1 MYLADYHTHTQFSPD
16 AHDPMTVMAQ
26 AALDAGMDEIC
37 FTDHVEPLTWGSNEL
52 RPPYDWS
59 GLTADFANVQAALGD
74 RIHLRLGME
83 MGDAQKAP
91 AHMKKLLEDAPQF
104 DFIIGSV
111 HLLSERF
118 GSEDLYL
125 YTPKDQAEAQ
135 TALGDYLEE
144 VLALAK
150 LGGFTV
156 LGHLT
161 LPLRY
166 FNEMRGLHTS
176 FDPYEAEIREILK
189 TLIEN
194 GRGIELNVN
203 RGNTPLPD
211 AKWLRI
217 YRELGGELIT
227 LGTDAHSPEH
237 VGRFIRERQTL
248 LKECGFTRF
257 CTFEKQMPVFYRRA
271 VYTDPASSEKNDYLE
286 EMTMKIALGCDHGGY
301 ELKQFIMK
309 TLEKLG
315 YEYEDFGCY
324 SLESCDYPDFGA
336 AAARAVAEGKCDRG
350 IVICTT
356 GIGISI
362 AANKIK
368 GIRCA
373 HCADCLE
380 AEMTRRHNDAN
391 MMAIGAGFTGKNMAE
406 RMVEVFLTTEFEG
419 GRHERRVNKMM
430 ALEQE

>member
-1 MYLADYHTHTQFSPD
+1 MLQIQMRILRVFGLSKAEMNSIIENAQAEGSPSLRLQERDGEYLVCVQASAPTQAMADEYCEKWVQKLRTRFGD
-16 AHDPMTVMAQ
+16 ACYGFEDTTLAQ

-59 GLTADFANVQAALGD
+59 ALTADFANVQAALGD

-237 VGRFIRERQTL
+237 VGRFIRERQAL

-257 CTFEKQMPVFYRRA
+257 CTFEKQMPVWY
-271 VYTDPASSEKNDYLE
+271 
-286 EMTMKIALGCDHGGY
+286 AL
-301 ELKQFIMK
+301 
-309 TLEKLG
+309 
-315 YEYEDFGCY
+315 
-324 SLESCDYPDFGA
+324 
-336 AAARAVAEGKCDRG
+336 
-350 IVICTT
+350 
-356 GIGISI
+356 
-362 AANKIK
+362 
-368 GIRCA
+368 
-373 HCADCLE
+373 
-380 AEMTRRHNDAN
+380 
-391 MMAIGAGFTGKNMAE
+391 
-406 RMVEVFLTTEFEG
+406 
-419 GRHERRVNKMM
+419 
-430 ALEQE
+430 

>member
-1 MYLADYHTHTQFSPD
+1 MLQIQMRILRVFGLSKAEMNSIIENAQAEGSPSLRLQERDGEYLVCVQASAPTQAMADEYCEKWVQKLRTRFGD
-16 AHDPMTVMAQ
+16 ACYGFEDTTLAQ

-59 GLTADFANVQAALGD
+59 ALTADFANVQAALGD

-111 HLLSERF
+111 HLLSRKY
-118 GSEDLYL
+118 GGADLYD
-125 YTPKDQAEAQ
+125 YMTATAAEAQ
-135 TALGDYLEE
+135 EALGDYLEE
-144 VLALAK
+144 ALALAK

-211 AKWLRI
+211 AKWLRL

-237 VGRFIRERQTL
+237 VGRFIRERQAL

-257 CTFEKQMPVFYRRA
+257 CTFEKQMPVWY
-271 VYTDPASSEKNDYLE
+271 
-286 EMTMKIALGCDHGGY
+286 AL
-301 ELKQFIMK
+301 
-309 TLEKLG
+309 
-315 YEYEDFGCY
+315 
-324 SLESCDYPDFGA
+324 
-336 AAARAVAEGKCDRG
+336 
-350 IVICTT
+350 
-356 GIGISI
+356 
-362 AANKIK
+362 
-368 GIRCA
+368 
-373 HCADCLE
+373 
-380 AEMTRRHNDAN
+380 
-391 MMAIGAGFTGKNMAE
+391 
-406 RMVEVFLTTEFEG
+406 
-419 GRHERRVNKMM
+419 
-430 ALEQE
+430 

>member
-59 GLTADFANVQAALGD
+59 ALTEDFANVQAALGD

-166 FNEMRGLHTS
+166 FNEMRG
-176 FDPYEAEIREILK
+176 FIPA
-189 TLIEN
+189 LIPM
-194 GRGIELNVN
+194 R
-203 RGNTPLPD
+203 
-211 AKWLRI
+211 LR
-217 YRELGGELIT
+217 
-227 LGTDAHSPEH
+227 S
-237 VGRFIRERQTL
+237 
-248 LKECGFTRF
+248 
-257 CTFEKQMPVFYRRA
+257 
-271 VYTDPASSEKNDYLE
+271 
-286 EMTMKIALGCDHGGY
+286 
-301 ELKQFIMK
+301 
-309 TLEKLG
+309 
-315 YEYEDFGCY
+315 
-324 SLESCDYPDFGA
+324 
-336 AAARAVAEGKCDRG
+336 GK
-350 IVICTT
+350 
-356 GIGISI
+356 
-362 AANKIK
+362 
-368 GIRCA
+368 
-373 HCADCLE
+373 
-380 AEMTRRHNDAN
+380 
-391 MMAIGAGFTGKNMAE
+391 F
-406 RMVEVFLTTEFEG
+406 
-419 GRHERRVNKMM
+419 
-430 ALEQE
+430 

>member
-1 MYLADYHTHTQFSPD
+1 MRILRVFGLSKAEMNSIIENAQAEGSPSLRLQERDGEYLVCVQASAPTQAMADEYCEKWVQKLRTRFGD
-16 AHDPMTVMAQ
+16 ACYGFEDTTLAQ

-237 VGRFIRERQTL
+237 VGRFIRERQAL

-257 CTFEKQMPVFYRRA
+257 CTFEKQMPVWTKYM
-271 VYTDPASSEKNDYLE
+271 VKV
-286 EMTMKIALGCDHGGY
+286 LGD
-301 ELKQFIMK
+301 KS
-309 TLEKLG
+309 LG
-315 YEYEDFGCY
+315 YDENETFQLPEGYDPCKDDIN
-324 SLESCDYPDFGA
+324 LEGDTHIEEPI
-336 AAARAVAEGKCDRG
+336 EGLDELF
-350 IVICTT
+350 
-356 GIGISI
+356 
-362 AANKIK
+362 N
-368 GIRCA
+368 
-373 HCADCLE
+373 
-380 AEMTRRHNDAN
+380 
-391 MMAIGAGFTGKNMAE
+391 
-406 RMVEVFLTTEFEG
+406 
-419 GRHERRVNKMM
+419 
-430 ALEQE
+430 

>member
-111 HLLSERF
+111 HLLSRKY
-118 GSEDLYL
+118 GGADLYD
-125 YTPKDQAEAQ
+125 YMPATAAEAQ
-135 TALGDYLEE
+135 EALGDYLEE
-144 VLALAK
+144 ALALAK

-156 LGHLT
+156 MGHLT

-166 FNEMRGLHTS
+166 LNGMRGLSVT
-176 FDPYEAEIREILK
+176 FDPYEDQIRAVLK

-194 GRGIELNVN
+194 GRGIELNCN
-203 RGNTPLPD
+203 RGDMPLPD
-211 AKWLRI
+211 EKWLKI

-227 LGTDAHSPEH
+227 LGTDAHSTQH
-237 VGRFIRERQTL
+237 VGCSIRERQEL
-248 LKECGFTRF
+248 LRACGFTRF
-257 CTFEKQMPVFYRRA
+257 CTFEKQKP
-271 VYTDPASSEKNDYLE
+271 
-286 EMTMKIALGCDHGGY
+286 IW
-301 ELKQFIMK
+301 
-309 TLEKLG
+309 
-315 YEYEDFGCY
+315 
-324 SLESCDYPDFGA
+324 
-336 AAARAVAEGKCDRG
+336 
-350 IVICTT
+350 
-356 GIGISI
+356 
-362 AANKIK
+362 
-368 GIRCA
+368 
-373 HCADCLE
+373 
-380 AEMTRRHNDAN
+380 HN
-391 MMAIGAGFTGKNMAE
+391 
-406 RMVEVFLTTEFEG
+406 L
-419 GRHERRVNKMM
+419 
-430 ALEQE
+430 

>member
-59 GLTADFANVQAALGD
+59 ALTADFANVQAALGD

-176 FDPYEAEIREILK
+176 FDSYEAEIREILK

-203 RGNTPLPD
+203 RGQYALAGRQVAADLP
-211 AKWLRI
+211 
-217 YRELGGELIT
+217 
-227 LGTDAHSPEH
+227 GT
-237 VGRFIRERQTL
+237 G
-248 LKECGFTRF
+248 
-257 CTFEKQMPVFYRRA
+257 RRA
-271 VYTDPASSEKNDYLE
+271 HHP
-286 EMTMKIALGCDHGGY
+286 GY
-301 ELKQFIMK
+301 
-309 TLEKLG
+309 
-315 YEYEDFGCY
+315 
-324 SLESCDYPDFGA
+324 
-336 AAARAVAEGKCDRG
+336 
-350 IVICTT
+350 
-356 GIGISI
+356 
-362 AANKIK
+362 
-368 GIRCA
+368 
-373 HCADCLE
+373 
-380 AEMTRRHNDAN
+380 
-391 MMAIGAGFTGKNMAE
+391 
-406 RMVEVFLTTEFEG
+406 
-419 GRHERRVNKMM
+419 
-430 ALEQE
+430 